1 MVHRKQGSDKCNKEM
16 YDVGYENFFVDISN
30 LGRTFHSGQCL
41 HLNGFEETFLVT
53 TF

>member
-16 YDVGYENFFVDISN
+16 YVVGMKTFFVDISN
-30 LGRTFHSGQCL
+30 LGRIFHSDQSL
-41 HLNGFEETFLVT
+41 HLNGFGETFLVA